1 MAKKEKIAE
10 VLQQEFDKGHY
21 EAVTPAFSQVPEVIR
36 IKTEQGAY
44 SFPNDKDMWKSIDS
58 RQKALDRVIS
68 NRQNYGDDRGR
79 CAVFKDNK
87 TALDLGLLKG
97 RPDYLR
103 CAYRSWLMA
112 QNAPEKLRRYVYH
125 NLIVMCN
132 RYHGDAEKFYLQD
145 ISDYTFQ
152 VLPPAWRKC
161 MDEECPELKDVT
173 LGDVLEQYLLEIVRE
188 KMGDV
193 YSPMLQMGAS
203 KYPSPTY
210 TLMIMLSCSPQKTDK
225 LADVCL
231 DILKTVGKKGTDKKT
246 LAKVKKQLISTRE
259 KNIQTNSFWRSYIQG
274 KVLYGDDMNAVNE
287 YADMVNSV
295 TKKDLVNFMKKYF
308 NYDNYTRVDLKPEK

>member
-21 EAVTPAFSQVPEVIR
+21 EAVTPALSQVPEVIR

-79 CAVFKDNK
+79 CGVFKDNK

-125 NLIVMCN
+125 NLLVMCN

-173 LGDVLEQYLLEIVRE
+173 LGDVLEQLTPSFKEGQTIARMMIGGRFVKCKIVGVEYNYQFSIRRGELGSNPFVMEYRVQNVDDNSRYPHTYSVRRE
-188 KMGDV
+188 N
-193 YSPMLQMGAS
+193 A
-203 KYPSPTY
+203 YP
-210 TLMIMLSCSPQKTDK
+210 
-225 LADVCL
+225 AFHAE
-231 DILKTVGKKGTDKKT
+231 KKNK
-246 LAKVKKQLISTRE
+246 
-259 KNIQTNSFWRSYIQG
+259 
-274 KVLYGDDMNAVNE
+274 
-287 YADMVNSV
+287 
-295 TKKDLVNFMKKYF
+295 
-308 NYDNYTRVDLKPEK
+308 